1 MSDSGDL
8 YIEEIAKEPGL
19 LIRSCKVKINGNV
32 AITPTKTIGVKATD
46 NLEIKIAEN
55 QINSDFRPFGEV
67 YAKITLSELA
77 ELMKND
83 EKCQKFSSKLSNQ
96 LSQLNQV
103 GALPYILLSIVDENG
118 NPINRLLPKPVQNIL
133 FDILWVTLGNKIITT
148 PLIGT
153 LSTSDEYAKM
163 IAAFRE
169 RQLAAIDR
177 KNLPLMA
184 VVPPSYELIDPNLLK
199 KYWNAGVRI
208 FGYNCENKKYG
219 AFGYVIESIHSEL
232 SKFSKLDEELY
243 IINALNS
250 KYKIGKT
257 KTSRVN
263 DLIGTGFGFD
273 TYSPNHIPPKFVPPV
288 KMKHYLFDNEDYGF
302 VEINELENSRDA
314 EKILSSTILK
324 DLDPSSLNEYPE
336 NEIKKICKS
345 HDLETTMREISQ
357 YPRFIENNNLY
368 HYFSQKEKIKSET
381 SEISAF
387 RQGHQ
392 NSLEEWF
399 T

>member
-32 AITPTKTIGVKATD
+32 AITPTKTIGIKATD
-46 NLEIKIAEN
+46 NIEIKIAES
-55 QINSDFRPFGEV
+55 QIKSDFRPFGEV
-67 YAKITLSELA
+67 YAKATLSELA

-96 LSQLNQV
+96 LSQLKQV
-103 GALPYILLSIVDENG
+103 GALPYILLSVVDENG
-118 NPINRLLPKPVQNIL
+118 NPINRLLPKTVQKFV
-133 FDILWVTLGNKIITT
+133 FDILWGTPGNKIITT

-153 LSTSDEYAKM
+153 LSSSDEYAKM
-163 IAAFRE
+163 ITAFRE

-184 VVPPSYELIDPNLLK
+184 AVPPSYELIDPSLLK
-199 KYWNAGVRI
+199 KYWNAGIRI

-232 SKFSKLDEELY
+232 SKLSKQDEELY

-288 KMKHYLFDNEDYGF
+288 KMKHYLFDTEDYGF
-302 VEINELENSRDA
+302 VEINELEDARDA
-314 EKILSSTILK
+314 DKILRSTTLK
-324 DLDPSSLNEYPE
+324 SVDISNLNEYPE

-345 HDLETTMREISQ
+345 HDLETTMKEISQ
-357 YPRFIENNNLY
+357 YPKFIEDNNLFN
-368 HYFSQKEKIKSET
+368 YFSRKEKIKNET

-387 RQGHQ
+387 RQGQQ
-392 NSLEEWF
+392 NSLEAWF

>member
-32 AITPTKTIGVKATD
+32 AITPTKTIGVKVTD
-46 NLEIKIAEN
+46 NFEIKIAEN
-55 QINSDFRPFGEV
+55 QINRDFRPFGEV
-67 YAKITLSELA
+67 YAKVNLSELA

-83 EKCQKFSSKLSNQ
+83 EKCQKFSSRLSNQ
-96 LSQLNQV
+96 LSQLNQI
-103 GALPYILLSIVDENG
+103 GALPYILLSIIDENG
-118 NPINRLLPKPVQNIL
+118 NPINRLLPKPVQKFL
-133 FDILWVTLGNKIITT
+133 FDILWGTPGNKIITT

-153 LSTSDEYAKM
+153 LSTSEEYAKM

-169 RQLAAIDR
+169 RQLSAIDR

-184 VVPPSYELIDPNLLK
+184 VVPPSYELIDPTLLK

-232 SKFSKLDEELY
+232 TKFSKKDEELY

-273 TYSPNHIPPKFVPPV
+273 TYSPNHIPTKFVPPV

-302 VEINELENSRDA
+302 VEINELENARDA
-314 EKILSSTILK
+314 EKILSSTALK
-324 DLDPSSLNEYPE
+324 NLDPSSLNEYPE
-336 NEIKKICKS
+336 NDIKKICKS
-345 HDLETTMREISQ
+345 HDLETTMREISR
-357 YPRFIENNNLY
+357 YPKFIEDNNLY
-368 HYFSQKEKIKSET
+368 HYFSLKEKIKNET